1 VGIRRYS
8 TQEANP
14 FEQRRFAALALAATL
29 VASAFLLQRILGL
42 PADQPHFW
50 LFHLAIALTAA
61 FGGAAATLVATL
73 LGLLLVRLSSPVPLS
88 AALLSALEGL
98 LVGLVVLRMAQVIQN
113 VRQRLDA
120 SATSIRELESAKR
133 QGIRTDR
140 ALSRLERESEDTVLI
155 FLDQSGHISEW
166 RAGATRLYGFE
177 SSQMVGTAVAILFDE
192 PGRADFPR
200 LIADARGAASR
211 RRCRQVRAGGTAFEA
226 EIEICSF
233 SQDGLN
239 GFTMIVRDLT
249 RQHARAATD
258 WSTAQAQAELR
269 GEMELAQRQLLTLQE
284 VTDPTL
290 NSLDTVQF
298 VSELLERLRSAVHA
312 EGIALIDVG
321 SQPPR
326 QLFCASAGLQCQLAH
341 HRPAAP
347 TVATDPARAVMIH
360 NDRAGVAEMS
370 AAVWPDDVSSLI
382 AVPVVRAG
390 STMAVM
396 EVVNRTGRRATEF
409 EIALVQVVS
418 ARIAGFLHD
427 EADTSR
433 TLSGSD
439 LRLTLD
445 QSVSDHPGR
454 DRIAS

>member
-1 VGIRRYS
+1 MRRLLDAA
-8 TQEANP
+8 TT
-14 FEQRRFAALALAATL
+14 EQRRVAALALAASL

-42 PADQPHFW
+42 PADQPRLW
-50 LFHLAIALTAA
+50 LFHVAIALTAA

-88 AALLSALEGL
+88 TALLAALEGL
-98 LVGLVVLRMAQVIQN
+98 IIGLVVLRMAKVIQN
-113 VRQRLDA
+113 LRQRLDA
-120 SATSIRELESAKR
+120 SANSIRELESAER

-140 ALSRLERESEDTVLI
+140 ALSRLQRESEDTVLL
-155 FLDQSGHISEW
+155 FLDQSGQISDW

-177 SSQMVGTAVAILFDE
+177 SSQMLGTGAAILFGA
-192 PGRADFPR
+192 PGRQDFPR
-200 LIADARGAASR
+200 LLAEAQGAVNR
-211 RRCRQVRAGGTAFEA
+211 RSYRQVRADGTTFEA
-226 EIEICSF
+226 EIEISSF
-233 SQDGLN
+233 SQDGLD

-284 VTDPTL
+284 LTDPAL
-290 NSLDTVQF
+290 NSLGTVQF

-321 SQPPR
+321 RQPPR

-341 HRPAAP
+341 HRPAAIV
-347 TVATDPARAVMIH
+347 TTDPARAVMIH

-370 AAVWPDDVSSLI
+370 AAAWPDDVSSLI

-445 QSVSDHPGR
+445 QSVSDDPGR

>member
-1 VGIRRYS
+1 MRRLLDAA
-8 TQEANP
+8 TT
-14 FEQRRFAALALAATL
+14 EQRRFAALALAASL

-42 PADQPHFW
+42 PADQPQFW
-50 LFHLAIALTAA
+50 LFHVAIALTAA

-88 AALLSALEGL
+88 TALLPALEGL
-98 LVGLVVLRMAQVIQN
+98 LIGLVVLRMAKVIQHL
-113 VRQRLDA
+113 RQRLDA
-120 SATSIRELESAKR
+120 SANSIRELESAER

-140 ALSRLERESEDTVLI
+140 ALSRLQWESEDTVLL
-155 FLDQSGHISEW
+155 FLDQSGQISDW

-177 SSQMVGTAVAILFDE
+177 SSQMLGTGAAILFGA
-192 PGRADFPR
+192 PGRQDFPR
-200 LIADARGAASR
+200 LLAEAHGAVNR
-211 RRCRQVRAGGTAFEA
+211 RSYRQVRADGTTFEA
-226 EIEICSF
+226 EIEISSF
-233 SQDGLN
+233 SQDGLD

-284 VTDPTL
+284 VTDPAL
-290 NSLDTVQF
+290 NSLGAVQF

-312 EGIALIDVG
+312 EGIALIDV
-321 SQPPR
+321 QPPH
-326 QLFCASAGLQCQLAH
+326 QLFCSSTGLQCQRAE
-341 HRPAAP
+341 HRPAA
-347 TVATDPARAVMIH
+347 VATADTARATMIH
-360 NDRAGVAEMS
+360 NDPAGVAEMS

-427 EADTSR
+427 DAEAPR
-433 TLSGSD
+433 TVSGSD

>member
-1 VGIRRYS
+1 MRRLLDAA
-8 TQEANP
+8 TT
-14 FEQRRFAALALAATL
+14 EQRRVAALALAASL
-29 VASAFLLQRILGL
+29 VASAFLLQRIFGL
-42 PADQPHFW
+42 PADQPQFW
-50 LFHLAIALTAA
+50 LFHVAIALTAA

-88 AALLSALEGL
+88 TALLSALEGL
-98 LVGLVVLRMAQVIQN
+98 LIGLVVLRMAKVIQN
-113 VRQRLDA
+113 LRQRLDA
-120 SATSIRELESAKR
+120 SANSIRELESAER

-140 ALSRLERESEDTVLI
+140 ALSRLQRESEDTVLL
-155 FLDQSGHISEW
+155 FLDQSGQISDW

-177 SSQMVGTAVAILFDE
+177 SSQMLGTGAAILFGE
-192 PGRADFPR
+192 PGRQDFPR
-200 LIADARGAASR
+200 LLAEAQGAVNR
-211 RRCRQVRAGGTAFEA
+211 RSYRQVRADGTTFEA
-226 EIEICSF
+226 EIEISSF
-233 SQDGLN
+233 SQDGLD

-258 WSTAQAQAELR
+258 SSTAQAQAELR
-269 GEMELAQRQLLTLQE
+269 GEVELAQRQLLTLQE
-284 VTDPTL
+284 VTDPAL
-290 NSLDTVQF
+290 NSLGAVQF

-312 EGIALIDVG
+312 EGIALIGVG
-321 SQPPR
+321 RHPR
-326 QLFCASAGLQCQLAH
+326 QPFCASAGLQCQLAH
-341 HRPAAP
+341 HRPAAIV
-347 TVATDPARAVMIH
+347 TTDPARAVMIH

-370 AAVWPDDVSSLI
+370 AAAWPDDVSSLI

-427 EADTSR
+427 DAEAPR
-433 TLSGSD
+433 TVSGSD